1 MYQKLVK
8 QTDSTYIHSVTSIY
22 KNKINNSS
30 KGKKTLLLNNS
41 IYNRT
46 VASYCCIS
54 TDTMS

>member
-30 KGKKTLLLNNS
+30 KGKKNITFK
-41 IYNRT
+41 
-46 VASYCCIS
+46 
-54 TDTMS
+54 